1 MPDRR
6 TFLQRAAALPVVGS
20 FLPKAAFSA
29 GSKNRDYFS
38 ELGVRTFINAAGT
51 YTTLSASL
59 MPREVTDAI
68 AYAAKHYVNIMEL
81 QDKVG
86 EKIASMVG
94 SESAMVTS
102 GAAGALTVGTA
113 GCITGMDRK
122 AVQQLPDVTGLKHE
136 VIMQKSHRFGYD
148 RAVQAT
154 GAKIVEVETPEDVDR
169 AVNDRTAM
177 MLFYNNNGPVGKI
190 SDEEFVRLGKKH
202 KIPTMND
209 AAADTPPVGNLSKYV
224 KMGFDLVIFSGGKGI
239 RGPQSAGLLLG
250 RKDLIQ
256 AARRNTSPNGDS
268 ISRGMKV
275 NKEEMLGMLV
285 ALEMFMNRDQDAQ
298 WKEWEKR
305 VKTVAD
311 AVKPLPSV
319 TTEQWVPEVA
329 NHVPH
334 LRIRWDQSQIKLKPA
349 EVTKLLREGKP
360 SIEPS
365 PMGDANTLVIGVWML
380 EPGEAE
386 IVARRVKE
394 ILKSA

>member
-6 TFLQRAAALPVVGS
+6 TFLQRAAALPVIGGL
-20 FLPKAAFSA
+20 LPKAVLNA
-29 GSKNRDYFS
+29 GPKNRDYFS

-59 MPREVTDAI
+59 MPKEVIDAI
-68 AYAAKHYVNIMEL
+68 GYASKHYVNVMEL

-113 GCITGMDRK
+113 GCITGMDRR

-154 GAKIVEVETPEDVDR
+154 GAKIVEVETAEELDR

-177 MLFYNNNGPVGKI
+177 MLFYNNNAPVGKI
-190 SDEEFVRLGKKH
+190 SDEDFVRLGKKH
-202 KIPTMND
+202 KVPTMVD

-256 AARRNTSPNGDS
+256 AARRNTSPNGDT

-285 ALEMFMNRDQDAQ
+285 ALDLFMNRDHDAQ
-298 WKEWEKR
+298 WKEWERR

-311 AVKPLPSV
+311 AVKTLPSV
-319 TTEQWVPEVA
+319 TTEQWVPEIA

-334 LRIRWDQSQIKLKPA
+334 LRIRWDQSQIKVKPP
-349 EVTKLLREGKP
+349 EVMKLLREGKP
-360 SIEPS
+360 SIEAAPL
-365 PMGDANTLVIGVWML
+365 GDANTLVIGVWML

>member
-6 TFLQRAAALPVVGS
+6 TFLQRAAALPVIGGL
-20 FLPKAAFSA
+20 LPRAVLNA
-29 GSKNRDYFS
+29 GPKNRDYFS

-59 MPREVTDAI
+59 MPKEVTDAI
-68 AYAAKHYVNIMEL
+68 AYAAKHYVNVMEL

-86 EKIASMVG
+86 ERIASMIG

-113 GCITGMDRK
+113 GCITGMDRR
-122 AVQQLPDVTGLKHE
+122 AVQQLPNVTGLKHE

-154 GAKIVEVETPEDVDR
+154 GAKIVEVETAEDLDR

-177 MLFYNNNGPVGKI
+177 MLFYNNNANVGKI

-202 KIPTMND
+202 NIPTMND
-209 AAADTPPVGNLSKYV
+209 CAADTPPVGNLSKYV
-224 KMGFDLVIFSGGKGI
+224 KMGFDLVIFSGGKGL

-256 AARRNTSPNGDS
+256 AARRNTSPNGDT

-285 ALEMFMNRDQDAQ
+285 ALELFMNRDHDAQ

-311 AVKPLPSV
+311 AVKTVPTV
-319 TTEQWVPEVA
+319 TTEQWVPEIA
-329 NHVPH
+329 NHVPQ
-334 LRIRWDQSQIKLKPA
+334 LRIRWDQAQVKVKPA
-349 EVTKLLREGKP
+349 DGMKLLREGKP
-360 SIEPS
+360 SIEAAPL
-365 PMGDANTLVIGVWML
+365 GDANTLVIGVWMM

-386 IVARRVKE
+386 IVGRRVKD
-394 ILKSA
+394 ILKNA